1 MKKTSLLL
9 AAGIVLSIMV
19 GLLPGTMETSDARDL
34 RNVRGLVGVYKASV
48 DKPTIV
54 LDQPIIYVPKGS
66 IVIWLNGVE
75 DQEVQVSFKDGKTC
89 QDVVYSPK
97 FKGFSLNAKSC
108 FVTTFMPY
116 AATSS
121 LKFTVPGTFEY
132 DVLTGDGTMTTKGK
146 VVVRDL

>member
-9 AAGIVLSIMV
+9 VAGFVLSIMV
-19 GLLPGTMETSDARDL
+19 GLLPGALETADAINL
-34 RNVRGLVGVYKASV
+34 RNVRGLVGVYKASI

-54 LDQPIIYVPKGS
+54 LDQPIIYVPVGS

-75 DQEVQVSFKDGKTC
+75 DHEVKVSFQDGKAC

-97 FKGFSLNAKSC
+97 FKGFSLDAKSC

-121 LKFTVPGTFEY
+121 LKFTTPGTFEY
-132 DVLTGDGTMTTKGK
+132 DVLTEDGTMNTKGK
-146 VVVRDL
+146 IVVRDL